1 MIEIYDEKSNMDTHP
16 EIPVTSKVTDSD
28 MNQLR
33 EAVIQGVYQ
42 GTCTD
47 KELEQ
52 AIAES
57 DKTKESDNN
66 E

>member
-1 MIEIYDEKSNMDTHP
+1 MIEIYDEKENINTNPSIARNN
-16 EIPVTSKVTDSD
+16 KVTDED

-47 KELEQ
+47 EELEQ

-57 DKTKESDNN
+57 D
-66 E
+66 

>member
-1 MIEIYDEKSNMDTHP
+1 MIEIYDEKENINTNPSIARNN
-16 EIPVTSKVTDSD
+16 KVTADD

-47 KELEQ
+47 EELEQ

-57 DKTKESDNN
+57 D
-66 E
+66 

>member
-1 MIEIYDEKSNMDTHP
+1 MIEIYNEKENFQTDPNIP
-16 EIPVTSKVTDSD
+16 EVNKVTDDD

-57 DKTKESDNN
+57 D
-66 E
+66 

>member
-1 MIEIYDEKSNMDTHP
+1 MIEIYDEKENINTNPSIARNNK
-16 EIPVTSKVTDSD
+16 ITDED

-47 KELEQ
+47 EELEQ

-57 DKTKESDNN
+57 D
-66 E
+66 

>member
-1 MIEIYDEKSNMDTHP
+1 MIEIYDEKENINTNPSIARNN
-16 EIPVTSKVTDSD
+16 KVTDED

-47 KELEQ
+47 EELAQ
-52 AIAES
+52 AIADS
-57 DKTKESDNN
+57 D
-66 E
+66 

>member
-47 KELEQ
+47 EELEQ

-57 DKTKESDNN
+57 D
-66 E
+66 

>member
-47 KELEQ
+47 EELAQ
-52 AIAES
+52 AIAKS
-57 DKTKESDNN
+57 D
-66 E
+66 